1 MRVATETIASTVRGI
16 IYIVQNLIFTRNFVY
31 STLTILFLVFN
42 VHGIAN
48 AQGTLTLS
56 PNAITGHPGDEHR
69 ITVTARDGNGD
80 PVSGVLVEFVMQEP
94 SGWFRPRSGRTDSA
108 GVVTSVLVL
117 PIRSAT
123 FYVRATGYSIAGMLV
138 KVVSVPNSIVKV
150 SGDNQYGETDMP
162 LDSPFVVRVGDIKG
176 YALPGKLVTFS
187 ILSGGGQLSAT
198 MVRTDSRGEAQ
209 TRLTLG
215 EAPGGNAVEVIV
227 RDVPPVQFSAIG
239 VGVPEALRVASGSDQ
254 SGFLNRPLAAPIAV
268 QVKDKKGYAVAGVRV
283 TFRVT
288 EGRGTLSPSWIRTDR
303 GGFAATTVTPG
314 SPGTLSIEARADDLL
329 PVTFTLQVGNPPD
342 KVLRISGNDQSRVP
356 GSRLAAPFV
365 VEVQDENAQPIAGVT
380 VTFTV
385 IAGRGRLSAATATTA
400 ANGQA
405 QTYLTLG
412 SLYGLNTVKAS
423 VARVFRG
430 VRFNATSGVQ
440 VLTPTATHPPIYWI
454 DASAGTFYR
463 LTGTKVERL
472 VSGVQNVTSFAVDV
486 EAGKLYWTEQTG
498 DRTGNIQRADLDG
511 KNVQLIKE
519 LRSVPRSITIDT
531 ARNKLYLTNSWGKIQ
546 RLNLDGTQFE
556 PNFITG
562 LDSPMDIFLD
572 VTEGKVYWTE
582 GTGHIRAADLNKN
595 PNIRNVAVGSGK
607 LLDIAVAAGKV
618 YWVEQVGQDVGKI
631 RCIGTNGKNA
641 EDLATLRTAPRGIAV
656 DTAGRKLYW
665 TNARGR
671 LQYADIN
678 GKRIR
683 NIAKG
688 LIRPGDLAVDTTTV
702 GVMEIVAETTHS
714 APAASARP
722 SETVLLTNYPNPF
735 NPETWIPYHL
745 ANTTDVRINIYDAQ
759 GTLVRMLTLGHQS
772 AGYYTSRR
780 RAAYWDGRNALGERV
795 ASGIYFYQLQT
806 DKISPMRKMV
816 ILK

>member
-1 MRVATETIASTVRGI
+1 M
-16 IYIVQNLIFTRNFVY
+16 
-31 STLTILFLVFN
+31 
-42 VHGIAN
+42 
-48 AQGTLTLS
+48 
-56 PNAITGHPGDEHR
+56 
-69 ITVTARDGNGD
+69 
-80 PVSGVLVEFVMQEP
+80 
-94 SGWFRPRSGRTDSA
+94 
-108 GVVTSVLVL
+108 
-117 PIRSAT
+117 
-123 FYVRATGYSIAGMLV
+123 
-138 KVVSVPNSIVKV
+138 
-150 SGDNQYGETDMP
+150 
-162 LDSPFVVRVGDIKG
+162 
-176 YALPGKLVTFS
+176 
-187 ILSGGGQLSAT
+187 
-198 MVRTDSRGEAQ
+198 
-209 TRLTLG
+209 
-215 EAPGGNAVEVIV
+215 
-227 RDVPPVQFSAIG
+227 
-239 VGVPEALRVASGSDQ
+239 
-254 SGFLNRPLAAPIAV
+254 
-268 QVKDKKGYAVAGVRV
+268 
-283 TFRVT
+283 
-288 EGRGTLSPSWIRTDR
+288 
-303 GGFAATTVTPG
+303 
-314 SPGTLSIEARADDLL
+314 
-329 PVTFTLQVGNPPD
+329 TFTVQVGNPPD

-356 GSRLAAPFV
+356 GSQLAAPFV

-412 SLYGLNTVKAS
+412 SPYGLNTVKAS

-486 EAGKLYWTEQTG
+486 EAGKLYWTEQTS

-618 YWVEQVGQDVGKI
+618 YWVEQVGQDVGKNSVY
-631 RCIGTNGKNA
+631 R
-641 EDLATLRTAPRGIAV
+641 
-656 DTAGRKLYW
+656 Y
-665 TNARGR
+665 
-671 LQYADIN
+671 
-678 GKRIR
+678 
-683 NIAKG
+683 
-688 LIRPGDLAVDTTTV
+688 
-702 GVMEIVAETTHS
+702 
-714 APAASARP
+714 
-722 SETVLLTNYPNPF
+722 
-735 NPETWIPYHL
+735 
-745 ANTTDVRINIYDAQ
+745 
-759 GTLVRMLTLGHQS
+759 
-772 AGYYTSRR
+772 
-780 RAAYWDGRNALGERV
+780 
-795 ASGIYFYQLQT
+795 
-806 DKISPMRKMV
+806 
-816 ILK
+816 